1 LPKIT
6 GSIDDLGR
14 PLVRV
19 EVPGRD
25 GFLAVLDTGFNRTLM
40 IGAAEAVAMGFTIT
54 EESEVVELA
63 TTAKVQVRQAL
74 GTIWW
79 MNREVKIEALISNV
93 PASTHRPDTARALVG
108 TELLSDC
115 LLLVDFATRVVE
127 IETQD

>member
-1 LPKIT
+1 
-6 GSIDDLGR
+6 LGR